1 MVSRWDGDGQGD
13 VPQLLVENAGMF
25 AAFDLS
31 QERERQVHGDLR
43 LVVAVEIFLQLC
55 QSFPDGQ
62 EAIVFRHDDGRRPFP
77 RRIPADV
84 VFFAP
89 FQQPIRWASR
99 RQRLASRRC
108 HPGQQKKNGILFKR
122 NKFLMKN
129 VLLVG
134 ISWRWFSGRRF
145 QNVIACPKRL
155 AGRRCFS
162 SCDSKFRTG

>member
-89 FQQPIRWASR
+89 FQQPIRRASR

-108 HPGQQKKNGILFKR
+108 HPGQQKKKWNLKETH
-122 NKFLMKN
+122 FLMKN

-145 QNVIACPKRL
+145 QNVIARPKRL
-155 AGRRCFS
+155 ADRRCFS